1 MTGGYIL
8 FKHSKY
14 TVGELT
20 VNTCNVDLDY
30 RSKVLILLMLVGFAT
45 VMTFR
50 WFKGEFG

>member
-1 MTGGYIL
+1 MTGAIL

-20 VNTCNVDLDY
+20 VNTCYVDLDY
-30 RSKVLILLMLVGFAT
+30 RSKVFILLMLVGFAT